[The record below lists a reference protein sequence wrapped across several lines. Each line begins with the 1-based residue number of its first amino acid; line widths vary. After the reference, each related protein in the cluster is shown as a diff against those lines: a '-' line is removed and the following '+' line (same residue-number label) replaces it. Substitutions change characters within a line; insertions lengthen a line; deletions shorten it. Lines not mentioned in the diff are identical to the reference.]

1 MVLIEEVLWNIFT
14 YYSLHGNPKDPS
26 RLHSLALLK
35 LCKDVHAMD
44 ASMVEN
50 ALSQQDFQLIYT
62 AILKDPTKKVRASF
76 PTHFISYFTSY
87 APRRY
92 YRNTISQ
99 IK

>member
-62 AILKDPTKKVRASF
+62 AILKDPTKNVRTYL
-76 PTHFISYFTSY
+76 PTYL
-87 APRRY
+87 
-92 YRNTISQ
+92 
-99 IK
+99 

>member
-76 PTHFISYFTSY
+76 PAYFLAFFTST
-87 APRRY
+87 AQLCH
-92 YRNTISQ
+92 YRNTISR